1 MKIYSKIMDVL
12 FDILKWVTAVMM
24 LFMVLLTFV
33 EVLRR
38 YFLSTNWAWSEELV
52 RYLTVW
58 CTFLGGAAAFR
69 AGALVCFD
77 LVLLKL
83 LAKVQAVLG
92 LITNTTVLALIVFI
106 FKLSLEAVTKPSV
119 VDQFSAALGFSMFW
133 PYVSIP
139 IGLGVMILFIIEH
152 YVTLIKACKAAF
164 GTGSSALEEKGGA
177 A

>member
-1 MKIYSKIMDVL
+1 MKIYSKIMDIL
-12 FDILKWVTAVMM
+12 FNILKWITAVMM

-58 CTFLGGAAAFR
+58 CTFPGGAAAFR

-83 LAKVQAVLG
+83 SANA
-92 LITNTTVLALIVFI
+92 
-106 FKLSLEAVTKPSV
+106 EAVR
-119 VDQFSAALGFSMFW
+119 Q
-133 PYVSIP
+133 
-139 IGLGVMILFIIEH
+139 
-152 YVTLIKACKAAF
+152 C
-164 GTGSSALEEKGGA
+164 
-177 A
+177 

>member
-1 MKIYSKIMDVL
+1 MKLYSKIMDVL

-83 LAKVQAVLG
+83 PAKVQAILG
-92 LITNTTVLALIVFI
+92 LITNTTILVLIAFI
-106 FKLSLEAVTKPSV
+106 FKLSLDAVTKPSV
-119 VDQFSAALGFSMFW
+119 VNQFSAALGFSMFW

-139 IGLGVMILFIIEH
+139 IGLGVMLLFIIEH
-152 YVTLIKACKAAF
+152 YAALAKACKAAF
-164 GTGSSALEEKGGA
+164 GADSAAREERGGA